1 MNYCFVD
8 APHNLQYYNPNDPE
22 TIISTMGCRTRVIGN
37 INGKQTPVGRGNLSF
52 TTINLPML
60 ALEANGSIEAF
71 RELLDKYID
80 IAKRQLYER
89 YMYQCSRTANSFKFL
104 YGQNL
109 WYDSETL
116 EPHDTLE
123 TVLKQGTLSV
133 GFIGLAETLVALIG
147 EHHGESEEAQAL
159 GLEIVKHMRKRMDKA
174 TEDTGLNYSL
184 LATPAES
191 YCYKSL
197 RAVRDRFGV
206 IEGVTD
212 REYFTNSNH
221 VPVYY
226 DIKAI
231 DKIKIEAPY
240 HELTNAGHIA
250 YVELSGE
257 ASRNVKALD
266 QIVRAMHKYGVGYGS
281 INHPVDRCAECGYQA
296 VIHEDECPVCGG
308 NKIDRIRRI
317 TGYLVGTLDRFN
329 SGKQAEERDRV
340 KHS

>member
-1 MNYCFVD
+1 M
-8 APHNLQYYNPNDPE
+8 
-22 TIISTMGCRTRVIGN
+22 
-37 INGKQTPVGRGNLSF
+37 
-52 TTINLPML
+52 
-60 ALEANGSIEAF
+60 
-71 RELLDKYID
+71 
-80 IAKRQLYER
+80 
-89 YMYQCSRTANSFKFL
+89 
-104 YGQNL
+104 
-109 WYDSETL
+109 
-116 EPHDTLE
+116 
-123 TVLKQGTLSV
+123 
-133 GFIGLAETLVALIG
+133 
-147 EHHGESEEAQAL
+147 
-159 GLEIVKHMRKRMDKA
+159 
-174 TEDTGLNYSL
+174 
-184 LATPAES
+184 
-191 YCYKSL
+191 
-197 RAVRDRFGV
+197 
-206 IEGVTD
+206 
-212 REYFTNSNH
+212 
-221 VPVYY
+221 YY